1 VKFTIFL
8 NQLFGVKVSV
18 IDIIRRIRMKA
29 SSKPR
34 RNTVTTSRRRVSG
47 DRAEK
52 YKDKEIEAPQGKLGG
67 GLF

>member
-1 VKFTIFL
+1 
-8 NQLFGVKVSV
+8 
-18 IDIIRRIRMKA
+18 MKA

-52 YKDKEIEAPQGKLGG
+52 YKDKEIDAPQGKLGG